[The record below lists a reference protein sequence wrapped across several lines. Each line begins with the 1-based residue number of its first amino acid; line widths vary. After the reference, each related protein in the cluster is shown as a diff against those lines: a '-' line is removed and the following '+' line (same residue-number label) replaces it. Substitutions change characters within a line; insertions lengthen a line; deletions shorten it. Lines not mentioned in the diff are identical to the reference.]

1 MISVVIRFIPDTEM
15 IGNSSIA
22 DKFCCCGIFVLRG
35 NRMISTITITG
46 KQLATI
52 RLRPDIYKKAGAQ
65 LNGKSIVG
73 GLTQLKGVKEGLEA
87 WLQESGKVTLEMDIR
102 PIIDDIEKILAAG

>member
-1 MISVVIRFIPDTEM
+1 MIS
-15 IGNSSIA
+15 
-22 DKFCCCGIFVLRG
+22 K
-35 NRMISTITITG
+35 ITITG

-65 LNGKSIVG
+65 LSGKSIVG

-87 WLQESGKVTLEMDIR
+87 WVRDSGKVTLEMDIQ
-102 PIIDDIEKILAAG
+102 PIIDDIKKVLAAG

>member
-1 MISVVIRFIPDTEM
+1 
-15 IGNSSIA
+15 
-22 DKFCCCGIFVLRG
+22 
-35 NRMISTITITG
+35 MISTINISG

-73 GLTQLKGVKEGLEA
+73 GLTQLKAVRDGLEA
-87 WLQESGKVTLEMDIR
+87 WLQDSGKVTLEMDIR
-102 PIIDDIEKILAAG
+102 PIIDDIDKVLTAG

>member
-1 MISVVIRFIPDTEM
+1 LISVVTRFTLDTDT
-15 IGNSSIA
+15 IA
-22 DKFCCCGIFVLRG
+22 DKLCYCGMFVLRG

-73 GLTQLKGVKEGLEA
+73 GLIQLKGVKEGLEA
-87 WLQESGKVTLEMDIR
+87 WLRESGKVTLEMDIR
-102 PIIDDIEKILAAG
+102 PIIDDIEKVLAAG